1 MVKIKS
7 MIFKTITDEAT
18 GAAKGVGLFG
28 KSTSELKNI
37 FASIKTNGLF
47 KTSLLSD
54 ADVACIEKYN
64 NAIRDNVPHTEAME
78 IASKGA
84 SAGTQQLIANAN
96 GATISLKN
104 MTIGAK
110 ASTIAMNTLK
120 TVMNAVWWM
129 LILQIVTTVISKIV
143 DLTKTQENAI
153 EKAGEAMQKIKE
165 QQDSLVS
172 NKKTLDEIS
181 DDYEKLSR
189 GVDSL
194 GRNVSLNTEE
204 YARYNEIVN
213 QIAEMFPQMVQG
225 YTAEGNAIIAHKGS
239 VEELTK
245 AYEEQKKVAQ
255 DAIIVGSGEVFDG
268 FKAKVD
274 HSPITRFEESGL
286 TQMRDVAQEFLRQLD
301 SGELNFKKFNN
312 ANYNVLGDFA
322 EYAGIGVK
330 FHWTNEGFVEEL
342 KGQRSKIV
350 SAIDMLTSEL
360 NAETAKIKP
369 IMQAYL
375 EQNDKFQLA
384 DDKVQDMVK
393 QIVGQF
399 DAEFY
404 SQFDSEAE
412 MATWV
417 EQNVLDKLKGNKDL
431 VKDFGVVFDLQT
443 QFNKNE
449 ITLAEY
455 EEKLTAFLGTIDVLP
470 EETQKAIKLIFGIS
484 EDGYDPNQANK
495 NKILDMLDA
504 NWEKAK
510 EYVGSLKLDELEI
523 GAGLNFGHDS
533 VTIEEFTEALAKAV
547 EMSDLAKNSV
557 NSLSAALFEAKNAF
571 ELVND
576 VEKDFNSTGAISA
589 ENIQKILGKFPD
601 LEDELYEYIMGMR
614 TGASVMELLKDKSD
628 DMGTMSAKAFKKMYL
643 SSSAVSQD
651 IKNDFVSGFES
662 IGLSWDNTQSV
673 MANVNTQIV
682 DANGVATKTFVEQWT
697 EACKLAGANV
707 STFAQGISALLG
719 GDFYDGTSGVYR
731 VKGKGIYYKDGSG
744 MDGKGT
750 NLVNVKAMEL
760 IESGQYTDSS
770 KAYTAA
776 YNILSSQM
784 DKSWENQAEFE
795 RRQKEFEERMKQ
807 YAVTSDDKSG
817 SEKNEALDNYLKDA
831 ENRYK
836 IHQNEEQYVND
847 LTWAYHNLAQ
857 TLEEQLEIQ
866 GKIDEANRKSTDNQI
881 KDIKHQIDL
890 KKELHGED
898 VDVTEELNNIQT
910 VASKGAND
918 YRAYARKQLK
928 YDEKTDEEKAAI
940 DAWIE
945 NTDEIQGFQKEWW
958 NAENQKLSWRFKN
971 SQDWIEERNRL
982 DDWHLFGDNEVK
994 AWERVVKWLK
1004 EEYPHAV
1011 DEIKDAEEKLFDAR
1025 KNGLSEASSEI
1036 QRYVDR
1042 VTDYY
1047 DKINEGLDKRIK
1059 KEEAILQITQKHT
1072 DVTGNFMDA
1081 QTELD
1086 KALRDSMLSTEYLT
1100 EDERAKIFN
1109 EDDYKHLSSVITSTQ
1124 SDIDTLTANFMQ
1136 QIEDA
1141 YANDQLYLVE
1151 AITAEYERQVD
1162 MKERELEIAKAQVD
1176 LAKKQLQ
1183 LNNVLAEKN
1192 VKQLVERN
1200 GQFVWEWVA
1209 DSEKVRQATEEYMD
1223 AEAKI
1228 KRAEYDKNQQLIL
1241 NGQQSIIDGLNAQK
1255 GLNSY
1260 HVETLND
1267 YVDDITL
1274 AIENSIDPIQSFST
1288 ISGLLDG
1295 ASDDVL
1301 SAFNKITS
1309 SVLGTHYGAV
1319 SSSGIISTS
1328 KSSAGASNTNFSSN
1342 DPNYVN
1348 WVQRQPEY
1356 KSWAKQQMA
1365 TNSLKWHTASDSEKK
1380 ELEAENQRLGESIG
1394 SVYDEVT
1401 GTWKHKYATGSKY
1414 TLAGKALMGED
1425 GEEIFITKNGR
1436 LIPINQPTI
1445 GNIGAGGI
1453 VFNREQ
1459 MTNLRSIWD
1468 MSNIGKFAN
1477 DLSGYKVSSSSQVT
1491 SKDTIFSGDINVYS
1505 PHDYN
1510 DFVKALTQRMQQKNI

>member
-1 MVKIKS
+1 MGAVQNVLNGFNGTQITNYSAAIQGLNVNQARLLLTTQGLNAERSKEILIEAGLLASENAIQAELIETALIKAGLNKEERDEILRKLGLITVLDGEAVAQGTCTAEDLKAVLAQKLKNATDAEGILNALGLAGANTTVTASFGLLTKAIWANIKAIAAWLVSNPIGWIILIGTTVFGVTKAITGYNEALEESRQEMIETGKQAAQLEDDLNGLVEQYRQLGKDGTLDSSDREQAKNIQQQINDLLGESVGYIDLANGKYETQLKLLRRIQYDSAIKNHAEIKEAKVAAEDSLLNTVKVKALTISGGAFTTQSEMDAYDNFLKTNGFSKYAKVDDVGDKVFRAEINGVEDAVDVYDDLVKIKDILS
-7 MIFKTITDEAT
+7 TEYEA
-18 GAAKGVGLFG
+18 
-28 KSTSELKNI
+28 E
-37 FASIKTNGLF
+37 
-47 KTSLLSD
+47 
-54 ADVACIEKYN
+54 IEKGGELYDFYN
-64 NAIRDNVPHTEAME
+64 E
-78 IASKGA
+78 IDK
-84 SAGTQQLIANAN
+84 
-96 GATISLKN
+96 
-104 MTIGAK
+104 
-110 ASTIAMNTLK
+110 
-120 TVMNAVWWM
+120 
-129 LILQIVTTVISKIV
+129 
-143 DLTKTQENAI
+143 
-153 EKAGEAMQKIKE
+153 KIKE
-165 QQDSLVS
+165 MSDSVQKYKDAIADYDINEAVIQFNKTEFGGIKGVLIDSKEELVS
-172 NKKTLDEIS
+172 WMDAMLASDEVSDGVTANLIGLANTYYPQYADAIQKSVEAHLQEKAVTLSMEAVQDGEIG
-181 DDYEKLSR
+181 KLYK
-189 GVDSL
+189 L
-194 GRNVSLNTEE
+194 GKQYGLTEH
-204 YARYNEIVN
+204 EIVN
-213 QIAEMFPQMVQG
+213 LIATQTIFNNSNLNVAGKIQALGQLQAQLGITTSKAIGLNTILANIGNDSRAPLTAAYQYGVKRNPSGWEYNGKTYKDLTTALNNAMYDEFMSSIEG
-225 YTAEGNAIIAHKGS
+225 YTGGGTINNDNDDDDSKEKNTPS
-239 VEELTK
+239 
-245 AYEEQKKVAQ
+245 YEDPT
-255 DAIIVGSGEVFDG
+255 DAIINRINLRSKELKQEEEEIENEIELAELEEPDDNSY
-268 FKAKVD
+268 KKRISLTDALIKKRKSLVD
-274 HSPITRFEESGL
+274 ELKQANIDISNEAEYLRNSNPWDEES
-286 TQMRDVAQEFLRQLD
+286 
-301 SGELNFKKFNN
+301 
-312 ANYNVLGDFA
+312 
-322 EYAGIGVK
+322 
-330 FHWTNEGFVEEL
+330 W
-342 KGQRSKIV
+342 
-350 SAIDMLTSEL
+350 
-360 NAETAKIKP
+360 
-369 IMQAYL
+369 
-375 EQNDKFQLA
+375 
-384 DDKVQDMVK
+384 
-393 QIVGQF
+393 
-399 DAEFY
+399 
-404 SQFDSEAE
+404 FDS
-412 MATWV
+412 
-417 EQNVLDKLKGNKDL
+417 QG
-431 VKDFGVVFDLQT
+431 
-443 QFNKNE
+443 
-449 ITLAEY
+449 
-455 EEKLTAFLGTIDVLP
+455 
-470 EETQKAIKLIFGIS
+470 
-484 EDGYDPNQANK
+484 
-495 NKILDMLDA
+495 
-504 NWEKAK
+504 
-510 EYVGSLKLDELEI
+510 
-523 GAGLNFGHDS
+523 
-533 VTIEEFTEALAKAV
+533 EFTEA
-547 EMSDLAKNSV
+547 
-557 NSLSAALFEAKNAF
+557 
-571 ELVND
+571 
-576 VEKDFNSTGAISA
+576 
-589 ENIQKILGKFPD
+589 
-601 LEDELYEYIMGMR
+601 
-614 TGASVMELLKDKSD
+614 
-628 DMGTMSAKAFKKMYL
+628 
-643 SSSAVSQD
+643 
-651 IKNDFVSGFES
+651 
-662 IGLSWDNTQSV
+662 
-673 MANVNTQIV
+673 
-682 DANGVATKTFVEQWT
+682 
-697 EACKLAGANV
+697 
-707 STFAQGISALLG
+707 
-719 GDFYDGTSGVYR
+719 
-731 VKGKGIYYKDGSG
+731 YYKDLNSAATAEAQDNIKTLGQ
-744 MDGKGT
+744 
-750 NLVNVKAMEL
+750 NLQK
-760 IESGQYTDSS
+760 YK
-770 KAYTAA
+770 KAYADNA
-776 YNILSSQM
+776 KDIINYNKEILK
-784 DKSWENQAEFE
+784 D
-795 RRQKEFEERMKQ
+795 
-807 YAVTSDDKSG
+807 
-817 SEKNEALDNYLKDA
+817 EKNIADIREESYNEAA
-831 ENRYK
+831 
-836 IHQNEEQYVND
+836 
-847 LTWAYHNLAQ
+847 
-857 TLEEQLEIQ
+857 
-866 GKIDEANRKSTDNQI
+866 
-881 KDIKHQIDL
+881 
-890 KKELHGED
+890 
-898 VDVTEELNNIQT
+898 
-910 VASKGAND
+910 
-918 YRAYARKQLK
+918 
-928 YDEKTDEEKAAI
+928 
-940 DAWIE
+940 
-945 NTDEIQGFQKEWW
+945 
-958 NAENQKLSWRFKN
+958 
-971 SQDWIEERNRL
+971 
-982 DDWHLFGDNEVK
+982 
-994 AWERVVKWLK
+994 
-1004 EEYPHAV
+1004 
-1011 DEIKDAEEKLFDAR
+1011 
-1025 KNGLSEASSEI
+1025 SEI